1 MRTLR
6 SSASRATTEDG
17 SASRSASGDEAS
29 LRGSASRSASSDE
42 ASLRGSASR
51 SASSDEAS
59 LRESGVK
66 RRDFFKIVAGTGAA
80 AAAGGC
86 QQATETILPLVVPNE
101 QLVPGVAEWF
111 PTVCRECPA
120 GCGVLARNRDGRVV
134 KLEGNPDHPVN
145 RGGLCIRGQAALQGL
160 YHPDRFSGPQ
170 RRDGALFTSVGWDEA
185 LKALADKVTA
195 ARGGGKARGI
205 AVITQLETGS
215 LGTLMDRWTQALG
228 ARSRVAFEPFAHEA
242 IRAANRAAFGRD
254 AVPYYAFEDA
264 QVIVN
269 FGADWVETWIN
280 NVALPASFARM
291 HAFREGR
298 TGTYIHIEPRQS
310 LTAANADR
318 WVLNAPGTELMLA
331 AALLRMV
338 GEAVGADRAGAVGQV
353 DPRKVAEESGV
364 PFETLTAIASALT
377 RNKPSLVIA
386 GGAAA
391 SGPDATQL
399 QYVVSLINAALGN
412 VGKTVRF
419 GPDWAYGKATP
430 YAEVAKLVQA
440 MAAGE
445 IEVLLLGPGVNPAF
459 TLPGGLKAADAIK
472 NVPFVVSFANQPDE
486 TTALAH
492 LILPDTH
499 WLESWGDYAPRTG
512 VTGLMQPAMKPIRD
526 ARPMGDVLL
535 TVGRT
540 VLGAEEGKGPL
551 PWAGF
556 EAYLRAAW
564 EPVVKGDLAGA
575 QRRGGV
581 WRDVASAAIAGRPAP
596 VEATAAKLE
605 GDAGGYALLAFPS
618 LRMYDGRG
626 ASRAWLQ
633 EAPDPITSVAWDA
646 WVEIAAETATALGI
660 TRGDVVRVTSP
671 HGAIELPAYPTPT
684 LHPKAVAIP
693 IGHRYARYHV
703 PRYVGAPSTSQN
715 PVALLPAAAE
725 AGGGIQYLGV
735 RVTLAKT
742 GARRPLAVLQ
752 ATFDQDHRELARHVE
767 LGTAREEALRG
778 RTEAHEVVTMYTGQ
792 RYPGYRW
799 GMAVDVDACV
809 GWGACVV
816 ACIAENNVPVVGKA
830 EAAYGRQVHWLRIER
845 WLPDGGKPEAQNFFM
860 PMFCQHCEVAPCE
873 PVCPVFAA
881 YRTEEGLNGQVYNR
895 CVGTRYC
902 GNNCPYHVR
911 RFNWFNFE
919 FPTPLDVQL
928 NPDVTVRQLGV
939 MEKCT
944 MCVQRIAAG
953 KDHARDERRVVR
965 DGDIMTACQQTCPTR
980 AITFGN
986 LKDEQSAVVKL
997 AHSPRAYHVL
1007 EEIGT
1012 RPSITYL
1019 QKVVREHS

>member
-1 MRTLR
+1 M
-6 SSASRATTEDG
+6 
-17 SASRSASGDEAS
+17 
-29 LRGSASRSASSDE
+29 
-42 ASLRGSASR
+42 
-51 SASSDEAS
+51 
-59 LRESGVK
+59 K
-66 RRDFFKIVAGTGAA
+66 RRDFFKIVTATGAA

-101 QLVPGVAEWF
+101 QLVPGVAAWF
-111 PTVCRECPA
+111 ATVCRECPA
-120 GCGVLARNRDGRVV
+120 GCGVLARNREGRVV

-160 YHPDRFSGPQ
+160 YHPDRVSGPQ
-170 RRDGALFTSVGWDEA
+170 RRNGAIFTSLGWDEA
-185 LKALADKVTA
+185 LKAVGERLAA
-195 ARGGGKARGI
+195 ARGAGKGRGV
-205 AVITQLETGS
+205 ALVTQLETGS
-215 LGTLMDRWTQALG
+215 LGALMDRWTEALG
-228 ARSRVAFEPFAHEA
+228 ARPRVTLEPFGHEA
-242 IRAANRAAFGRD
+242 IRAASRAVFGRD
-254 AVPYYAFEDA
+254 AVPSYAFEDA
-264 QVIVN
+264 RVILN

-280 NVALPASFARM
+280 NVAFPTAFARM

-298 TGTYIHIEPRQS
+298 TGTYIHVEPRQS
-310 LTAANADR
+310 LTAANADQ
-318 WVLNAPGTELMLA
+318 WVRNAPGTE
-331 AALLRMV
+331 AALAL
-338 GEAVGADRAGAVGQV
+338 AVLKTLIDRGLADRAYAGVAAQIDVK
-353 DPRKVAEESGV
+353 KVADETGV
-364 PFETLTAIASALT
+364 DAQTIEGIADAFGRGKPALA
-377 RNKPSLVIA
+377 IA

-391 SGPDATQL
+391 SGSNATQVQTAVAL
-399 QYVVSLINAALGN
+399 LNAATGN
-412 VGKTVRF
+412 VGKTMRF

-472 NVPFVVSFANQPDE
+472 KVPFVVSFGNLPDE
-486 TTALAH
+486 TTTLAH

-499 WLESWGDYAPRTG
+499 WLESWGDYAPREG

-778 RTEAHEVVTMYTGQ
+778 RTEAHEVLTMYTGQ

-809 GWGACVV
+809 GCGACVV

-911 RFNWFNFE
+911 RFNWYNYD
-919 FPTPLDVQL
+919 FPEPLEVQL
-928 NPDVTVRQLGV
+928 NPEVTVRQLGV

-944 MCVQRIAAG
+944 MCIQRIVAG
-953 KDHARDERRVVR
+953 KDHAHRDEKRPVR
-965 DGDIMTACQQTCPTR
+965 DGDIVTACQQTCPTR

-986 LKDEQSAVVKL
+986 LKDDGSAVSKL
-997 AHSPRAYHVL
+997 QQSPRAYQVL
-1007 EEIGT
+1007 DEIGT
-1012 RPSITYL
+1012 RPGVSYL
-1019 QKVVREHS
+1019 AKVVRADGAGDGGHGAPRAGYPPAADTRPPRQGGHK